1 MDAVRKAAR
10 EELRKGAH
18 HIKVH
23 ISGGVG
29 SQSDPVWMPQFTNEE
44 LRAVVA
50 EARSRRKY
58 VAAHCHT
65 DDGARR
71 CIETGIR
78 SIEHGTHI
86 EPDTAALVASSKTT
100 FVVPTF
106 AVVHQIKEHGTDVGL
121 SSASVAKCTG
131 LLEQMS
137 QSLEN

>member
-1 MDAVRKAAR
+1 MRLPHEDNICGCAYSHVLCRTVDGVDAMRKAAR

-29 SQSDPVWMPQFTNEE
+29 SQSDPLRMPQFTNKE
-44 LRAVVA
+44 LQVVVA
-50 EARSRRKY
+50 EDRSQRKY

-71 CIETGIR
+71 CIENGGR

-86 EPDTAALVASSKTT
+86 EPDTATLIASFDGTY
-100 FVVPTF
+100 VVPTF
-106 AVVHQIKEHGTDVGL
+106 AVVH
-121 SSASVAKCTG
+121 
-131 LLEQMS
+131 
-137 QSLEN
+137 